1 MMLVTKLGQAIKF
14 SEKDLRPMGRNAMGV
29 RGVRLRTIKAKD
41 KEEFTD
47 AVVGMEIIN
56 QATKKLNPDVL
67 IVSSNGYGKRTP
79 VDNFKVQRRGG
90 VGIKAANVTEK
101 TGSLVGIRMIALE
114 EEDLI
119 VTSEKGNVI
128 RTSIKNISKLGRV
141 TQGVRIM
148 KLADKDKVASIAC
161 V

>member
-1 MMLVTKLGQAIKF
+1 MLVTKLGQAIRF
-14 SEKDLRPMGRNAMGV
+14 SEKDLRPMGRNARGV
-29 RGVRLRTIKAKD
+29 RGVKLRVIKSKN

-47 AVVGMEIIN
+47 AVVGMEVISIE
-56 QATKKLNPDVL
+56 TKKLNPDVL
-67 IVSSNGYGKRTP
+67 VVSSNGYGKKTP
-79 VDNFKVQRRGG
+79 IDNFKVQHRGG

-101 TGSLVGIRMIALE
+101 TGSLIGIRLITPEA
-114 EEDLI
+114 EDLI
-119 VTSEKGNVI
+119 VTSQKGNVI

>member
-1 MMLVTKLGQAIKF
+1 
-14 SEKDLRPMGRNAMGV
+14 MGRNAIGV
-29 RGVRLRTIKAKD
+29 RGVKLRVVKSKD

-47 AVVGMEIIN
+47 AVVGMEVIT
-56 QATKKLNPDVL
+56 ADTKKLNPDILV
-67 IVSSNGYGKRTP
+67 VSSNGYGKRTP

-101 TGSLVGIRMIALE
+101 TGSLIGIRMITPE
-114 EEDLI
+114 KEDLI

>member
-1 MMLVTKLGQAIKF
+1 MEVITQ
-14 SEKDLRPMGRNAMGV
+14 
-29 RGVRLRTIKAKD
+29 
-41 KEEFTD
+41 
-47 AVVGMEIIN
+47 VV
-56 QATKKLNPDVL
+56 KKLDPDIL

-79 VDNFKVQRRGG
+79 VDNFKLQHRGG
-90 VGIKAANVTEK
+90 VGVKTANVTEK
-101 TGSLVGIRMIALE
+101 TGSLVGVRMISLE

-119 VTSEKGNVI
+119 VTSQKGNVI

-148 KLADKDKVASIAC
+148 KLDDKDKVASITC